1 LSQQCKQ
8 DEVIVQP
15 HNYVLHDMPL
25 YGLLDKQ
32 CMKHWRT
39 KELQ

>member
-32 CMKHWRT
+32 CIIMTIISFH
-39 KELQ
+39 L